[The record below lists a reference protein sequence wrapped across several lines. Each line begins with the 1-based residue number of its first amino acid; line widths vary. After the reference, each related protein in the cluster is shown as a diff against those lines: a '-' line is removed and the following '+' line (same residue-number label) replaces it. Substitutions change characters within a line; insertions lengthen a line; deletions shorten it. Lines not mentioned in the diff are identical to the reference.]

1 MLVNISDA
9 MLGTESIYLEVG
21 VEITQRKMKVDCFL
35 VAPSLPVHGVMPMK
49 VDGNQTLLQD
59 IITVNPECYTINH
72 SSPPQSPGSRFRE
85 DLLDDGCRLKRVGS
99 RLHEG
104 WALQSL
110 PRVVNQ
116 EVRYWVLM
124 TRSLCYRL

>member
-59 IITVNPECYTINH
+59 IITGGFNLIKFHNLNCIT
-72 SSPPQSPGSRFRE
+72 
-85 DLLDDGCRLKRVGS
+85 L
-99 RLHEG
+99 
-104 WALQSL
+104 
-110 PRVVNQ
+110 
-116 EVRYWVLM
+116 
-124 TRSLCYRL
+124 